1 MQVEYSSMR
10 FTEREN
16 PAVRGLHKVTLWVT
30 TCRPFDGLAD
40 LQSTLD
46 QFFANVIGQPISLI
60 V

>member
-1 MQVEYSSMR
+1 MR